1 MLRWWWSTLGAKPT
15 GSQSNWREL
24 KQEPLT
30 SSSSNTHS
38 MEGISQF
45 EDFLWQKRTF
55 YLVDILF
62 LQFEWIPCLF
72 NDIEGNTIKLSDY
85 KGKYVLFVNVA
96 SNCGFTRQYRELQ
109 KLYNDNDEKLVVVGV
124 PCNQFGGQE
133 PGNEENISIFC
144 SEKYNVTFPMT
155 EKVSVRGSN
164 QHPLYKWLTS
174 KELNGRKNSSVKW
187 NFQKYLID
195 KDGNLID
202 YWYSLTSPTSSKIT
216 NYIKWKYTD

>member
-1 MLRWWWSTLGAKPT
+1 M
-15 GSQSNWREL
+15 QEL
-24 KQEPLT
+24 YLLKVNLMIKT
-30 SSSSNTHS
+30 INIIIILIISLLNSDYSSNINKETT
-38 MEGISQF
+38 MPI
-45 EDFLWQKRTF
+45 
-55 YLVDILF
+55 YDIT
-62 LQFEWIPCLF
+62 I

-96 SNCGFTRQYRELQ
+96 SKCGFTRQYKELQ
-109 KLYNDNDEKLVVVGV
+109 KLYNENDEKLVVVGV

-133 PGNEENISIFC
+133 PGNEEKISIFC
-144 SEKYNVTFPMT
+144 SENYNVTFPMT

-187 NFQKYLID
+187 NFQKYLVD
-195 KDGNLID
+195 KEGNLID

-216 NYIKWKYTD
+216 NYIK

>member
-1 MLRWWWSTLGAKPT
+1 M
-15 GSQSNWREL
+15 QEL
-24 KQEPLT
+24 YLLKVNLMIKT
-30 SSSSNTHS
+30 INIIIILIISLLNSDYSSNINKETT
-38 MEGISQF
+38 MPI
-45 EDFLWQKRTF
+45 
-55 YLVDILF
+55 YDIT
-62 LQFEWIPCLF
+62 I

-109 KLYNDNDEKLVVVGV
+109 KLYKDNDEKLVVVGV

-133 PGNEENISIFC
+133 PGNEEKISIFC
-144 SEKYNVTFPMT
+144 SENYNVTFPMT

-195 KDGNLID
+195 QEGNLID

-216 NYIKWKYTD
+216 NYIK

>member
-1 MLRWWWSTLGAKPT
+1 M
-15 GSQSNWREL
+15 QEL
-24 KQEPLT
+24 YLLKVNLMIKT
-30 SSSSNTHS
+30 INIIIILIISLLNSDYSSNINKETT
-38 MEGISQF
+38 MPI
-45 EDFLWQKRTF
+45 
-55 YLVDILF
+55 YDIT
-62 LQFEWIPCLF
+62 I
-72 NDIEGNTIKLSDY
+72 NDIEGNTIRLSDY

-133 PGNEENISIFC
+133 PGNEEKISIFC
-144 SEKYNVTFPMT
+144 SENYNVTFPMT

-195 KDGNLID
+195 KEGNLID

-216 NYIKWKYTD
+216 NYIQ

>member
-1 MLRWWWSTLGAKPT
+1 MQELYLLKVKLMIKTINIIIILIISIFN
-15 GSQSNWREL
+15 SDYNSNIN
-24 KQEPLT
+24 K
-30 SSSSNTHS
+30 NTT
-38 MEGISQF
+38 MPI
-45 EDFLWQKRTF
+45 
-55 YLVDILF
+55 YDIT
-62 LQFEWIPCLF
+62 I

-133 PGNEENISIFC
+133 PGNEEKISIFC

-216 NYIKWKYTD
+216 NYIK

>member
-1 MLRWWWSTLGAKPT
+1 M
-15 GSQSNWREL
+15 QEL
-24 KQEPLT
+24 YLLKVKLMIKT
-30 SSSSNTHS
+30 INIIIILIISILNSDYSSNINKNTT
-38 MEGISQF
+38 MPI
-45 EDFLWQKRTF
+45 
-55 YLVDILF
+55 YDIT
-62 LQFEWIPCLF
+62 I

-109 KLYNDNDEKLVVVGV
+109 KLYNDNDKKLVVVGV

-133 PGNEENISIFC
+133 PGNEEKISIFC

-195 KDGNLID
+195 KEGNLID

-216 NYIKWKYTD
+216 NYIK

>member
-1 MLRWWWSTLGAKPT
+1 M
-15 GSQSNWREL
+15 QEL
-24 KQEPLT
+24 YLLKVKLMIKT
-30 SSSSNTHS
+30 INIIIILIISIFNSDYSSNINKNTT
-38 MEGISQF
+38 MPI
-45 EDFLWQKRTF
+45 
-55 YLVDILF
+55 YDIT
-62 LQFEWIPCLF
+62 I

-109 KLYNDNDEKLVVVGV
+109 KLYNDNDKKLVVVGV
-124 PCNQFGGQE
+124 PCNQFGSQE
-133 PGNEENISIFC
+133 PGNEEKISIFC

-216 NYIKWKYTD
+216 NYIK